1 MEAAAADEVIDVAV
15 EDEEKVTVI
24 VEEKREVVD

>member
-1 MEAAAADEVIDVAV
+1 MMEVAAQADEVINVAV

-24 VEEKREVVD
+24 VEEK